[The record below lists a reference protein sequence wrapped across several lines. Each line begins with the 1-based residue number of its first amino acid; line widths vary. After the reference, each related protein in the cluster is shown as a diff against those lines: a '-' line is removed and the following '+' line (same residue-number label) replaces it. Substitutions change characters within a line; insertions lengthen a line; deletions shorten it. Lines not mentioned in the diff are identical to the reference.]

1 MGNKMEIDQD
11 IDWLY
16 AQVVKGGLKRPTE
29 KQEDEFDYLV
39 SRYRRLLGLT
49 VSSAR
54 TRAFKEVMM

>member
-16 AQVVKGGLKRPTE
+16 AQTVKRGLKRPTE

-39 SRYRRLLGLT
+39 SRYRRLLVLT